1 MRIFMGVYTEDSK
14 SFHAGLLPNISRCLK
29 ANRHDAGV
37 LIMEI
42 ENERVS
48 NSCNEGQKSDESL
61 GQNIR
66 DSDRTKT

>member
-14 SFHAGLLPNISRCLK
+14 SFHSGLLPNISRCLK
-29 ANRHDAGV
+29 ANRLDAGV

-48 NSCNEGQKSDESL
+48 NSCNEGQESNKFL
-61 GQNIR
+61 RQNTR
-66 DSDRTKT
+66 DSNRTKT